1 MEIPGWQNKLGLLA
15 CITLLMLARLVSA
28 EPPSGTPSKPAMKV
42 PPAPRERPQII
53 YHVRPT
59 SDYAATLHS
68 QAKGQNSDLTIDSS
82 MPLSLQLS
90 NANANNAAAEA
101 RAKAEAQEKAAANL
115 QQREMKRP
123 KTYSNR
129 MVRPSVVKPQKQH
142 GNPHGPKSHKK

>member
-1 MEIPGWQNKLGLLA
+1 MEVPGWQKKLVRLA
-15 CITLLMLARLVSA
+15 CVTLLMLAGVVSA

-68 QAKGQNSDLTIDSS
+68 QAKGQPNDLPIDSG

-90 NANANNAAAEA
+90 NANANAD
-101 RAKAEAQEKAAANL
+101 
-115 QQREMKRP
+115 
-123 KTYSNR
+123 SN
-129 MVRPSVVKPQKQH
+129 SNS
-142 GNPHGPKSHKK
+142 G